1 MSDWFDGARFGLFVH
16 WDHIAQR
23 GVEISWPLV
32 GGAGKPHDGQASLRA
47 DEYHASAATFS
58 PLPDAPRDWL
68 ARAKRAGMR
77 YAVLTAKHHD
87 GFAMWPTKTGQ
98 LSIADSKY
106 PGDLVREFVDAT
118 REAGL
123 RVGLYYSLCD
133 WHHPDYP
140 AFRDE
145 HRPYAFGR
153 VPQPTPEQWA
163 RFLDF
168 QFAQM
173 RELLTHYGKI
183 DLVWFDGGWERSPE
197 QWRAAEFVEM
207 IRSLQPGV
215 VINDRLPGQGD
226 YDTPEQFI
234 PPVPPARRWETCLT
248 MNETWAWNPND
259 ARYKSARAL
268 VHALCEVASRG
279 GNLLLNASPKA
290 DGALPAEQIERLD
303 ELARWMSAYGDA
315 IHDTT
320 PGLEPWQFY
329 GPTTRKGERTFLHL
343 LMRPYE
349 SVSVRG
355 IPVRRV
361 RAVRELASGRAL
373 EHRGRTTILDQMI
386 HPDPLGE
393 LTIRVPED
401 VLDPL
406 ATVIELEISP
416 PAR

>member
-1 MSDWFDGARFGLFVH
+1 VSDWFDGARFGMFVH
-16 WDHIAQR
+16 WDHIAQA
-23 GVEISWPLV
+23 GTEISWPLV
-32 GGAGKPHDGQASLRA
+32 GGAGGVHAAQGSLGVE
-47 DEYHASAATFS
+47 DYHATAATF
-58 PLPDAPRDWL
+58 APAKHAARDWL

-87 GFAMWPTKTGQ
+87 GFAMWPTRTGQ
-98 LSIADSKY
+98 LSIAHSKY
-106 PGDLVREFVDAT
+106 EGDLVREFVDAA
-118 REAGL
+118 RENGL
-123 RVGLYYSLCD
+123 RVGIYYSLCD

-145 HRPYAFGR
+145 HRPYRFGR
-153 VPQPTPEQWA
+153 TPRPTPEQWA
-163 RFLDF
+163 RFMEF

-173 RELLTHYGKI
+173 RELMTDYGKI

-197 QWRAAEFVEM
+197 EWRAEEFIAL
-207 IRSLQPGV
+207 IRGLQPGI

-234 PPVPPARRWETCLT
+234 PPLPPARRWETCLT
-248 MNETWAWNPND
+248 MNETWAWNPAD
-259 ARYKSARAL
+259 ARYKTPRAL

-279 GNLLLNASPKA
+279 GNLLLNVSPMA

-303 ELARWMSAYGDA
+303 ALAGWMARYGDA
-315 IHDTT
+315 IHDSR

-329 GPTTRKGERTFLHL
+329 GPTTRKSERVFLHL

-349 SVSVRG
+349 TVSVRG
-355 IPVRRV
+355 VPVRRV

-373 EHRGRTTILDQMI
+373 EHRGRTTILDQMTS
-386 HPDPLGE
+386 PDPLGE
-393 LTIRVPED
+393 LTIFVPED

-406 ATVIELEISP
+406 ATVIELEIASR
-416 PAR
+416 A